1 MARIFLKATPQIEAD
16 RNLLKFRCYEE
27 YLDSL
32 STAQDTCYLQNV
44 ETSRTI
50 ANLGSIFNT
59 AYIKMFIVFKESS
72 TMFKNLVLQDTEVLE
87 RP

>member
-32 STAQDTCYLQNV
+32 STAQDTCYLQSV

-50 ANLGSIFNT
+50 ANLGSTFTIT
-59 AYIKMFIVFKESS
+59 LMKKVFKQSLRQCSEIL
-72 TMFKNLVLQDTEVLE
+72 FCRIQKLWGNLK
-87 RP
+87 